1 MNSSKHEG
9 KSARQL
15 AWELIYEVD
24 HSSTFSNL
32 EVPKAL
38 SNSNLDVRDK
48 ALVTNLVYGT
58 LRMRAFLDGA
68 IKPHL
73 DRKLESVDLKVL
85 TTLRLGAYQFLV
97 LHTPAHAAVN
107 ETVDLA
113 KIVCGKSAA
122 SFVNAVMRRITEH
135 PEYDPVTPS
144 EKYSHPEWIITAFR
158 DCLKDDDLVK
168 AQLESDNAI
177 ALPTLVSWPHLS
189 SHQELL
195 DAGAEKIPNSLNA
208 FTFKGNPG
216 DIPAIRERRAG
227 VQDLGSQLVVE
238 KFVATQT
245 PGEELRWLDLCAG
258 PGGKAA
264 YLEALVSKGEMI
276 ANDPAPARAKLL
288 SQVLKRAKILS
299 FDGREMPEELGEFDR
314 ILIDAP
320 CTGIGALRRRPE
332 VRWRR
337 QPSDLRALIQ
347 LQRELLNSAARRL
360 NVGGV
365 IGYSTCSPHIAETKM
380 QVSDFLRSHSNF
392 RRVNVGEG
400 ADRDGDLQLWTYRD
414 GTDCMFLSL
423 LERVN

>member
-1 MNSSKHEG
+1 MNRTRHSE

-15 AWELIYEVD
+15 AWELLYEVD

-38 SNSNLDVRDK
+38 SQSNLDVRDK
-48 ALVTNLVYGT
+48 ALVTNLVYGS

-73 DRKLESVDLKVL
+73 DRKFESVDLKVL
-85 TTLRLGAYQFLV
+85 TTLRLGAYQFLI

-122 SFVNAVMRRITEH
+122 TFVNAVMRRITEH
-135 PEYDPVTPS
+135 PEYDPVTLS

-168 AQLESDNAI
+168 AQLESDNVI

-189 SHQELL
+189 NHQELI

-216 DIPAIRERRAG
+216 DIQAIRERRAG

-245 PGEELRWLDLCAG
+245 SDKELRWLDLCAG

-264 YLEALVSKGEMI
+264 YLEALVAKGELI

-288 SQVLKRAKILS
+288 SQVLKRAEILS
-299 FDGREMPEELGEFDR
+299 FDGRDIPIELGQFDR

-337 QPSDLRALIQ
+337 QPSDLRALVQ
-347 LQRELLNSAARRL
+347 LQRELLNSAASRV
-360 NVGGV
+360 NAGGV

-380 QVSDFLRSHSNF
+380 QISDFLRSHPNF
-392 RRVNVGEG
+392 RRVNVGER

-423 LERVN
+423 LERVT

>member
-1 MNSSKHEG
+1 
-9 KSARQL
+9 
-15 AWELIYEVD
+15 
-24 HSSTFSNL
+24 
-32 EVPKAL
+32 
-38 SNSNLDVRDK
+38 
-48 ALVTNLVYGT
+48 
-58 LRMRAFLDGA
+58 MRAFLDGA

-73 DRKLESVDLKVL
+73 DRKFESVDLKVL
-85 TTLRLGAYQFLV
+85 TTLRLGAYQFLI

-122 SFVNAVMRRITEH
+122 TFVNAVMRRITEH
-135 PEYDPVTPS
+135 PEYDPVTLS

-168 AQLESDNAI
+168 AQLESDNVI

-189 SHQELL
+189 NHQELI

-216 DIPAIRERRAG
+216 DIQAIRERRAG

-245 PGEELRWLDLCAG
+245 SDKELRWLDLCAG

-264 YLEALVSKGEMI
+264 YLEALVAKGELI

-288 SQVLKRAKILS
+288 SQVLKRAEILS
-299 FDGREMPEELGEFDR
+299 FDGRDIPIELGQFDR

-337 QPSDLRALIQ
+337 QPSDLRALVQ
-347 LQRELLNSAARRL
+347 LQRELLNSAASRV
-360 NVGGV
+360 NAGGV

-380 QVSDFLRSHSNF
+380 QISDFLRSHSNF
-392 RRVNVGEG
+392 RRVNVGER

-423 LERVN
+423 LERVT